1 MSGLEGI
8 GASNEE
14 ILDIGLELVEQAR
27 ARGIPLRLLGA
38 VAIRLH
44 CQTHQHLFDQAE
56 RPISDLDVMSYGT
69 HRKAV
74 QNLLKENKY
83 IGDEHLIAIYG
94 ESRQIYQHP
103 RIAGLKLD
111 VFFDQLKFCH
121 NVPFRGRLELDYPTI
136 TMTDALLEKMQI
148 VKINAKDF
156 KDTIILL
163 LEHPPADHHETES
176 LDGAYLSRL
185 LGADWGFYYTVTEN
199 FEEGHRL
206 HASRAIPRSG
216 SDEAS
221 GTQRQSPARDPR
233 SSAEDNEM
241 EAAGQNRSEGQVV
254 SGRGRNRTDLLRRPP

>member
-1 MSGLEGI
+1 VSGPEGI

-14 ILDIGLELVEQAR
+14 ILDIGLELVEA
-27 ARGIPLRLLGA
+27 ARGRGILLRLLGA

-56 RPISDLDVMSYGT
+56 RPISDLDVMSYGSQ
-69 HRKAV
+69 RRAV

-121 NVPFRGRLELDYPTI
+121 TVPFRGRLELDYPTI

-148 VKINAKDF
+148 VKINAKDL

-163 LEHPPADHHETES
+163 LEHPPAEAFEPEK
-176 LDGAYLSRL
+176 LDGGYLGCL

-199 FEEGHRL
+199 LKKVIDFMRQEPFLQADQMELVERNAKALLATLEQAPKTLKWKLRARIGPKVKWYQDVEE
-206 HASRAIPRSG
+206 
-216 SDEAS
+216 
-221 GTQRQSPARDPR
+221 T
-233 SSAEDNEM
+233 
-241 EAAGQNRSEGQVV
+241 GQIY
-254 SGRGRNRTDLLRRPP
+254 

>member
-199 FEEGHRL
+199 LRKVIDFMRQEPFL
-206 HASRAIPRSG
+206 
-216 SDEAS
+216 EADQMKLVERNAKALLA
-221 GTQRQSPARDPR
+221 TL
-233 SSAEDNEM
+233 
-241 EAAGQNRSEGQVV
+241 EAAPKTMKWKLRARIGPKVKWYQDVEETGQIY
-254 SGRGRNRTDLLRRPP
+254 

>member
-1 MSGLEGI
+1 MSGPEGI

-74 QNLLKENKY
+74 ENLLKENKY

-103 RIAGLKLD
+103 GIAGLKLD

-121 NVPFRGRLELDYPTI
+121 TVPFRGRLELDYPTI

-148 VKINAKDF
+148 VKINAKDL

-163 LEHPPADHHETES
+163 LEHPPAEEFEPER
-176 LDGAYLSRL
+176 LDGGYLGRL
-185 LGADWGFYYTVTEN
+185 LGSDWGFYYTVTEN
-199 FEEGHRL
+199 LKKVIDFMRQEPFLEADQMELVERNAKALLATLAEAPKTMKWKLRARIGPKVKWYQDVEE
-206 HASRAIPRSG
+206 
-216 SDEAS
+216 
-221 GTQRQSPARDPR
+221 T
-233 SSAEDNEM
+233 
-241 EAAGQNRSEGQVV
+241 GQIY
-254 SGRGRNRTDLLRRPP
+254 

>member
-1 MSGLEGI
+1 MNEPGGV

-14 ILDIGLELVEQAR
+14 ILEIGLKLVEQAQ

-38 VAIRLH
+38 AAIRLH
-44 CQTHQHLFDQAE
+44 CPAHQHLFDQAE
-56 RPISDLDVMSYGT
+56 RPISDLDVMSYAT

-74 QNLLKENKY
+74 QSLLKENKY

-103 RIAGLKLD
+103 RVAGLKLD

-121 NVPFRGRLELDYPTI
+121 TVPFRGRLELDYPTI

-148 VKINAKDF
+148 VKINAKDL

-163 LEHPPADHHETES
+163 LEHPPADHYETDK
-176 LDGAYLSRL
+176 LDGAYLGRL

-199 FEEGHRL
+199 LKKVIDFM
-206 HASRAIPRSG
+206 
-216 SDEAS
+216 
-221 GTQRQSPARDPR
+221 RQKPFL
-233 SSAEDNEM
+233 E
-241 EAAGQNRSEGQVV
+241 AGQMALVEENAKALLTTLEESPKTVKWKLRAKIGTKVKWYLDVEETGQIY
-254 SGRGRNRTDLLRRPP
+254 